1 MWIREAL
8 TDLPAGGRTAV
19 ALTYVRTGALAG
31 AAVLV
36 GRAVDAALGGTLGGA
51 PDGRG
56 WAAPLWLALAL
67 VAVAAL
73 AGGRAE
79 ATPEPLQAREEAG
92 WRRRVGGALLS
103 PRPGARE
110 RTRPDGELLE
120 AATVAVEKTAAYRAS
135 FLGPTLA
142 AFTAPLIV
150 LAVWAL
156 AIDLPSALALTAF
169 VALVPATIVAASRN
183 LRRPNAA
190 YRRLEAQDSARYL
203 AMLETLG
210 TLRVF
215 GADRRYRDRHA
226 ASARATMAELGRL
239 LARNQT
245 MIVVNDAVFGIL
257 MTGAAVGLALWRL
270 LDGAITPGLAAAA
283 VLLTV
288 LLREPIDRIGRTF
301 YVGLGGRARRDQL
314 EKLLA
319 DAPAGSGEP
328 GAAASTGAPAVSVR
342 GLTVRYGETTVL
354 HGVDLDLPAGATLAV
369 VGPSGSGKT
378 TLLRALQGLLAPD
391 AGTVALDGLPAG
403 PEQLVATSGS
413 VSQHPG
419 LLGAS
424 IAENLRLAAAY
435 ATDEELWAA
444 LERAHLADDVRAMP
458 DGLATHVGDA
468 GARLSGGQARR
479 LAIARAVLRDAP
491 LLLLDEPTA
500 DLDRRTEALVRGSLA
515 ELTADRTVVVVAHRL
530 AAVDGADLVCVLDAG
545 RVAAFGPPDELA
557 GTAGYLADARRVEA

>member
-92 WRRRVGGALLS
+92 WRRRVVGALLS

-270 LDGAITPGLAAAA
+270 LDGAITPGQAAAA

-314 EKLLA
+314 ENLLA

-342 GLTVRYGETTVL
+342 F
-354 HGVDLDLPAGATLAV
+354 
-369 VGPSGSGKT
+369 
-378 TLLRALQGLLAPD
+378 
-391 AGTVALDGLPAG
+391 
-403 PEQLVATSGS
+403 
-413 VSQHPG
+413 
-419 LLGAS
+419 
-424 IAENLRLAAAY
+424 
-435 ATDEELWAA
+435 W
-444 LERAHLADDVRAMP
+444 
-458 DGLATHVGDA
+458 
-468 GARLSGGQARR
+468 
-479 LAIARAVLRDAP
+479 
-491 LLLLDEPTA
+491 
-500 DLDRRTEALVRGSLA
+500 
-515 ELTADRTVVVVAHRL
+515 
-530 AAVDGADLVCVLDAG
+530 
-545 RVAAFGPPDELA
+545 
-557 GTAGYLADARRVEA
+557 